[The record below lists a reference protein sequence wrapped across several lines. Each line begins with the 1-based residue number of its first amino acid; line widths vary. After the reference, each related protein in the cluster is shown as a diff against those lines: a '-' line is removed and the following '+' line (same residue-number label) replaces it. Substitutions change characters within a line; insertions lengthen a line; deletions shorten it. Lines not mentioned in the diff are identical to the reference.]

1 MKVAL
6 IGLGRTGKTIA
17 EYLLKENVLNMVLC
31 RKDSE
36 YAGLELSQI
45 LNCAETGIKV
55 ETIDHIGLKLL
66 NKHPDVI
73 IDFSGPEFLRENIH
87 ILEKHGIHVVT
98 AVTEYTPADI
108 EKFKKIGKNKRIGI
122 ILVPNITYG
131 VNVMM
136 LMAQMAA
143 QLMKDYDFEIIE
155 AHHNRK
161 KDVPSG
167 TAKKLAYKIDE
178 ILQNFSEER
187 EQLTPVHSI
196 RSGGI
201 VGKHRVVVVGKY
213 DKIEI
218 IHESFSSLAFAEGA
232 HKAAKFIVNRVGYY
246 EMEDVF
252 TEEKNVILA
261 DENVTPDDIASAN
274 IG

>member
-6 IGLGRTGKTIA
+6 VGLGRTGQTIA

-36 YAGLELSQI
+36 HAGLELSQV
-45 LNCAETGIKV
+45 LNCNTTEIKV
-55 ETIDHIGLKLL
+55 ETTEHLNLKLL
-66 NKHPDVI
+66 KNHPDVI

-98 AVTEYTPADI
+98 AVTEYTSADI
-108 EKFKKIGKNKRIGI
+108 EKFKTIGQNKRIGI

-187 EQLTPVHSI
+187 EKITPVHSI

-218 IHESFSSLAFAEGA
+218 IHESFSRVAFAEGA
-232 HKAAKFIVNRVGYY
+232 LKAANFIVNRVGYY

-252 TEEKNVILA
+252 AEEQKVILA
-261 DENVTPDDIASAN
+261 TENENPTSEDI
-274 IG
+274 IIC